1 MILNDFIANQGEVL
15 FVLISEPWFCW
26 IQMVI
31 FWTACHWHDFDC
43 CVGKLT
49 VPSSWTSWRLS
60 LRWTSYKIQ
69 CEWTSFSP
77 FSDRQISLCFKK
89 ARFVKEFELDWGPN
103 QNVVR
108 SSQNAV
114 YDFRPNVKRRFSF
127 NQTLIK
133 CLFKVP
139 EQAHKMEKTGIWQSP
154 CCIKTSEHEF
164 PSFCRSTRGGNLTS
178 HYFGRFWILHTHRP
192 KTNYPY

>member
-1 MILNDFIANQGEVL
+1 MNIA
-15 FVLISEPWFCW
+15 
-26 IQMVI
+26 
-31 FWTACHWHDFDC
+31 
-43 CVGKLT
+43 
-49 VPSSWTSWRLS
+49 S
-60 LRWTSYKIQ
+60 LKQ
-69 CEWTSFSP
+69 SP

-89 ARFVKEFELDWGPN
+89 ARFVEEFELDWGPN

-178 HYFGRFWILHTHRP
+178 HLCRRHLTVCTVLCRASHYIHDLDRSFLIPMSGLAPQRMTEQGGNVLA
-192 KTNYPY
+192 

>member
-1 MILNDFIANQGEVL
+1 MQAKVISWPL
-15 FVLISEPWFCW
+15 FL
-26 IQMVI
+26 
-31 FWTACHWHDFDC
+31 WHDFDC

-49 VPSSWTSWRLS
+49 VPSSWISWRLS
-60 LRWTSYKIQ
+60 LRWASCKIQ
-69 CEWTSFSP
+69 CEWTMVHEHRFLKAISIFRP
-77 FSDRQISLCFKK
+77 TNISLFQKGSIC
-89 ARFVKEFELDWGPN
+89 RGVWTWL
-103 QNVVR
+103 R
-108 SSQNAV
+108 SKSKRGEKFSKCC
-114 YDFRPNVKRRFSF
+114 DLGPNVKRRFSF

-139 EQAHKMEKTGIWQSP
+139 EQAHKMEKAGIWQSP
-154 CCIKTSEHEF
+154 CCIKTSGHEF